1 MNRGIKALIS
11 ALVVLTVGSSAFLG
25 GVLFQRAAGSGSV
38 LSVSDV
44 LPGASA
50 SSTDNQLLDQ
60 VRGIIKKDALKPSGD
75 GSITAGAIEGMLAS
89 LDDTYAA
96 YFDPKAFK
104 AFQSDATGEFFGI
117 GVTIGLSKD
126 AQPQVG
132 SVFEGTPAAKAG
144 LKAGDIFASIDG
156 VSKPKWDLED
166 VVNRV
171 RGPIGTKVTLLIK
184 RNGGAPFKVMVTR
197 DRVTV
202 PNVSKKM
209 YGQVG
214 YVALMS
220 FNEHSA
226 DDLRAAIQE
235 FDKKG
240 AKGYILDLRGNP
252 GGLLSSAVDVSSLF
266 IEDGVIVRID
276 ERGKPEVE
284 ERATGGAI
292 TKKPLVVLVDSHSA
306 SASEIVAGAL
316 QDYGRAVIVGDQSFG
331 KGSVQ
336 TVLNLMNG
344 GGMKLT
350 TAHYLTPKKQV
361 INGHGVTPNVLVK
374 MELKLRGDD
383 KKDTQLF
390 KALEVLR
397 AKF

>member
-1 MNRGIKALIS
+1 MGALP
-11 ALVVLTVGSSAFLG
+11 
-25 GVLFQRAAGSGSV
+25 
-38 LSVSDV
+38 SVSDV
-44 LPGASA
+44 LPVATTPP
-50 SSTDNQLLDQ
+50 TDAALLNQ
-60 VRGIIKKDALKPSGD
+60 VRGIIKGDALKPSGD
-75 GSITAGAIEGMLAS
+75 ESITAGAIDGMLAS

-104 AFQSDATGEFFGI
+104 EFQSDSMGEFFGI

-126 AQPQVG
+126 AQPQVN
-132 SVFEGTPAAKAG
+132 SVFQGTPAAKAG
-144 LKAGDIFASIDG
+144 LKAGDVFASIDG
-156 VSKPKWDLED
+156 VTKPKWDLED

-171 RGPIGTKVTLLIK
+171 RGPIGTKVALMVK
-184 RNGGAPFKVMVTR
+184 RNGGSPFKVVVTR
-197 DRVTV
+197 DKILV
-202 PNVSKKM
+202 PNVTKKT

-235 FDKKG
+235 FDKKRV
-240 AKGYILDLRGNP
+240 KGYVLDLRGNP
-252 GGLLSSAVDVSSLF
+252 GGLLRSAVDVSSIF
-266 IEDGVIVRID
+266 IADGVIVRID
-276 ERGKPEVE
+276 ERGKPEAE
-284 ERATGGAI
+284 ERATGTAI

-336 TVLNLMNG
+336 TIRNLDNG
-344 GGMKLT
+344 GGLKLT

-361 INGHGVTPNVLVK
+361 INGHGVTPDVLVK
-374 MELKLRGDD
+374 MELKLRGDA
-383 KKDTQLF
+383 KKDTQLLR
-390 KALEVLR
+390 ALEVLR